1 MTRSTISP
9 SPIFI
14 SFTLLFITFACA
26 TSSLNEIENFKP
38 KGSDGFTVPSHV
50 EEQGGESVKEYLDSV
65 LKNALFGSDSTE
77 TVQNKEA
84 YPHSY
89 AIEAESNTQIK
100 DQVDAEPRLIIPK
113 HIEDEGPEAI
123 KKYLDDLFSKAL
135 FGTDSTQT
143 GQNQEPHQ
151 HSNSIQLDSK
161 THIKQDGKKM
171 EEEDKSFNKVCKLR
185 KEEELVNDDI
195 AVNVSLEIVGDG
207 EYVLK
212 IKRVNRS
219 SNNEDE
225 VERAKHLAQNG
236 AMLLHYGEILQDMGE
251 KLITQSQALLYSV
264 FNMSAPPKFNSHDQ

>member
-1 MTRSTISP
+1 MISP

-50 EEQGGESVKEYLDSV
+50 EEQGEESVKEYLDSV
-65 LKNALFGSDSTE
+65 FKNALFGTDSTE
-77 TVQNKEA
+77 TLLNKEA

-100 DQVDAEPRLIIPK
+100 DQEPRLILPK
-113 HIEDEGPEAI
+113 HIEEEGPEAI
-123 KKYLDDLFSKAL
+123 KKYLDDLFSKTL
-135 FGTDSTQT
+135 FGTD
-143 GQNQEPHQ
+143 
-151 HSNSIQLDSK
+151 SIQLDSK
-161 THIKQDGKKM
+161 THVKQEGKNK
-171 EEEDKSFNKVCKLR
+171 EDADKSFNKVSKLR
-185 KEEELVNDDI
+185 KEEELVKDDI
-195 AVNVSLEIVGDG
+195 EVNVNLEIVGDG

-212 IKRVNRS
+212 MKRVNPS

-264 FNMSAPPKFNSHDQ
+264 FKMPAPSKFKSHDDQ